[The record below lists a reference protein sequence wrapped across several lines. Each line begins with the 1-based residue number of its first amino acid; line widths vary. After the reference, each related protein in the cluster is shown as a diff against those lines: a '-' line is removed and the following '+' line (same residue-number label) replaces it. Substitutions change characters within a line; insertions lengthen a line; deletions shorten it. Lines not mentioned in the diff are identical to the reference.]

1 VLQLGV
7 SLPQTDI
14 GGDPLVVK
22 EFATTA
28 EALGFSHLATYDHV
42 VGINPQSRPE
52 WRGPYTSGDCFHDTF
67 ALFGFL
73 AACTQSIEL
82 STHVLILSQRQTVLV
97 ARQAASVDVL
107 SGGRLRLGIGVGWN
121 PVEYVALNETFN
133 NRGKRSEEQAAVL
146 RALWTDQ
153 HVNFKG
159 KWHDIPD
166 VGLNPMPIQRP
177 IPLWFGG
184 NIEYVA
190 SRIAQHG
197 DGWITLYQLPG
208 DDAKSARDTMLEAAQ
223 KAGRNPDDIGLD
235 AWVSMGS
242 GTPDDWRAEFA
253 AWKELGAS
261 HITLNT
267 AFKARHH
274 RRITGTNLA
283 EHLTAIEFYRDAV
296 QDLL

>member
-1 VLQLGV
+1 MQLGV

-14 GGDPLVVK
+14 GGDPSVVR

-28 EALGFSHLATYDHV
+28 EALGFSHLAAYDHV
-42 VGINPQSRPE
+42 VGINPQSQPD
-52 WRGPYTSGDCFHDTF
+52 WSGPYTSGDCFHDVF
-67 ALFGFL
+67 SLFGFL

-82 STHVLILSQRQTVLV
+82 ISHVLILSQRQTVLV
-97 ARQAASVDVL
+97 ARQAASVDLL

-133 NRGKRSEEQAAVL
+133 NRGKRSEEQAEVL
-146 RALWTDQ
+146 KALWTEQ

-197 DGWITLYQLPG
+197 EGWITLYQSPG
-208 DDAKSARDTMLEAAQ
+208 DDAKSARESMLEAAG
-223 KAGRNPDDIGLD
+223 KAGQNPDDIGLD
-235 AWVSMGS
+235 AWVSMGDA
-242 GTPDDWRAEFA
+242 TPDDWHAEAA
-253 AWKELGAS
+253 AWKELGAT
-261 HITLNT
+261 HLTLNT
-267 AFKARHH
+267 AFKTRHH
-274 RRITGTNLA
+274 RRIAGASLE
-283 EHLTAIEFYRDAV
+283 EHLIAIESYRDAV
-296 QDLL
+296 EDLL

>member
-1 VLQLGV
+1 MKLGV

-14 GGDPLVVK
+14 GGDPSVIR
-22 EFATTA
+22 EFATSV
-28 EALGFSHLATYDHV
+28 EALGFNHLAAYDHV

-52 WRGPYTSGDCFHDTF
+52 WSGPYTSSDCFHDVF

-73 AACTQSIEL
+73 AAATKSIEL
-82 STHVLILSQRQTVLV
+82 SSHVLILSQRQTVLV
-97 ARQAASVDVL
+97 ARQAASVDL
-107 SGGRLRLGIGVGWN
+107 LCGGRLRLGIGVGWN
-121 PVEYVALNETFN
+121 PVDYIALNETFSD
-133 NRGKRSEEQAAVL
+133 RGKRSEEQAAVL

-159 KWHDIPD
+159 KWHDIPN

-190 SRIAQHG
+190 SRIAQYG
-197 DGWITLYQLPG
+197 EGWITLYQSLG

-223 KAGRNPDDIGLD
+223 KAGRNSDDIGLD
-235 AWVSMGS
+235 AWVSMGG
-242 GTPDDWRAEFA
+242 GTPDDWHAEAA

-267 AFKARHH
+267 AFKTRHH
-274 RRITGTNLA
+274 QRIIGTSLA
-283 EHLTAIEFYRDAV
+283 EHLAAIEAYRDAV
-296 QDLL
+296 QDSL

>member
-1 VLQLGV
+1 MVQLGV

-14 GGDPLVVK
+14 GGDPAVLR

-28 EALGFSHLATYDHV
+28 EALGFNHLVAYDHV

-52 WRGPYTSGDCFHDTF
+52 WSEPYTSSDCFHDVF

-73 AACTQSIEL
+73 AACTESIEL
-82 STHVLILSQRQTVLV
+82 SSHVLILSQRQTVLV
-97 ARQAASVDVL
+97 ARQAASVDL
-107 SGGRLRLGIGVGWN
+107 LCGGRLRLGIGVGWN
-121 PVEYVALNETFN
+121 PVEYVALNENFN
-133 NRGKRSEEQAAVL
+133 NRGNRSEEQAAVL
-146 RALWTDQ
+146 KALWTDQ
-153 HVNFKG
+153 HVSFKG

-197 DGWITLYQLPG
+197 RGWITLYQSPG
-208 DDAKSARDTMLEAAQ
+208 DDAKSARDTMLEAAH
-223 KAGRNPDDIGLD
+223 KAGRNPEDIGLD
-235 AWVSMGS
+235 AWVSMG
-242 GTPDDWRAEFA
+242 GRTPDAWHKEAA
-253 AWKELGAS
+253 AWKEIGAS

-267 AFKARHH
+267 AFKTRHH
-274 RRITGTNLA
+274 QRITGTSLA
-283 EHLTAIEFYRDAV
+283 EHLAAIESYRDAV